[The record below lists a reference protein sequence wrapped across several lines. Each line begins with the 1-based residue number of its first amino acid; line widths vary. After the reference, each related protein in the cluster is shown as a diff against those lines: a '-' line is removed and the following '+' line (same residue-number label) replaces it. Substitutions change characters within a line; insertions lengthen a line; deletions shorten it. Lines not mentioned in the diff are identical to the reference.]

1 MRMTGGNLMH
11 WVQQL
16 DELEQVVTNFADAM
30 RLHPRQ
36 DEWIAGDPSQA
47 LRETTPGHYL
57 RDLPRLN
64 TADNPQL
71 HSTASALAQAI
82 RAVTDGRR
90 QRWTAGELV
99 PALDAIRAGIAPM
112 RAALTVSAATP
123 ATLESI
129 VAELRG
135 EFTLSLAVMLSGQYA
150 VVTKLHEW
158 YSAASGVPEDA
169 YLDVRRFNIVKEP
182 GPGRIPMR
190 DLEIATHGGVT
201 MLTPQTGFVSIDR
214 FSPVQ
219 QLLYGQWFAYMHS
232 LWDEQYRGRVA
243 VAHGTAPDGDPWE
256 PRDIRVP
263 LFGDIRRIRNDFI
276 HNKGIV
282 DEASETEVLVWFT
295 EGKAAAIRPE
305 QMMSLLTMFPEAD
318 LRAVPTRA
326 GQHSRKPL
334 PWSAEPNLI
343 DQVQQRARQLGINRK
358 ARKDIG
364 AVALELWLAAN
375 PVHTEDD

>member
-1 MRMTGGNLMH
+1 MAGSNLMH

-16 DELEQVVTNFADAM
+16 DELEQVVKHFADAM
-30 RLHPRQ
+30 RFHPRQ

-47 LRETTPGHYL
+47 LRDTTLGHYL

-64 TADNPQL
+64 TADDPEL
-71 HSTASALAQAI
+71 HRTSSALAEAI
-82 RAVTDGRR
+82 RAVTESRQ
-90 QRWTAGELV
+90 QRWTARELV
-99 PALDAIRAGIAPM
+99 PALDVIYAGIAPM
-112 RAALTVSAATP
+112 RAALTAGAATP

-129 VAELRG
+129 VAELRS

-169 YLDVRRFNIVKEP
+169 YLDVRRFEIVNQA
-182 GPGRIPMR
+182 GPARIPMR

-201 MLTPQTGFVSIDR
+201 MLTQTGFVSIDR

-243 VAHGTAPDGDPWE
+243 AAHGTAPDGNPWDS
-256 PRDIRVP
+256 RDIRVP

-282 DEASETEVLVWFT
+282 DEASETEVLHWFT
-295 EGKAAAIRPE
+295 DGKVAAIKPE

-318 LRAVPTRA
+318 LLTAPTQA
-326 GQHSRKPL
+326 GRPSRKPL
-334 PWSAEPNLI
+334 PWSAEPSLLE
-343 DQVQQRARQLGINRK
+343 QVQQRARQLGMNRK
-358 ARKDIG
+358 GRKEIG
-364 AVALELWLAAN
+364 AAALELWLTAN
-375 PVHTEDD
+375 PAPAGDD

>member
-1 MRMTGGNLMH
+1 MTGGNLIH

-16 DELEQVVTNFADAM
+16 DELEQVVKHFADAM

-47 LRETTPGHYL
+47 LRETTPGHCL
-57 RDLPRLN
+57 RDLARLN
-64 TADNPQL
+64 TAGEPEL
-71 HSTASALAQAI
+71 HRTSSALAQAI
-82 RAVTDGRR
+82 RAVTAGRR

-99 PALDAIRAGIAPM
+99 PALDAIRASIAPM
-112 RAALTVSAATP
+112 RAALNSSAATP

-129 VAELRG
+129 VAELRS

-150 VVTKLHEW
+150 VVTKLYEW
-158 YSAASGVPEDA
+158 YSAAAGVPEDA
-169 YLDVRRFNIVKEP
+169 YLDVRRFDIVNDA

-201 MLTPQTGFVSIDR
+201 MLTAQTGFVSIDR

-243 VAHGTAPDGDPWE
+243 AAHGTAPDGHPWE
-256 PRDIRVP
+256 SRDIRVP

-282 DEASETEVLVWFT
+282 DEASETEVLAWFT
-295 EGKAAAIRPE
+295 DGKAAAIKPE

-318 LRAVPTRA
+318 LLTVPTRA
-326 GQHSRKPL
+326 GQQSRKPL
-334 PWSAEPNLI
+334 PWSVEPGLI
-343 DQVQQRARQLGINRK
+343 DQVQQRARRLGTNRK

-364 AVALELWLAAN
+364 AAALELWLAAN
-375 PVHTEDD
+375 PVPTADS